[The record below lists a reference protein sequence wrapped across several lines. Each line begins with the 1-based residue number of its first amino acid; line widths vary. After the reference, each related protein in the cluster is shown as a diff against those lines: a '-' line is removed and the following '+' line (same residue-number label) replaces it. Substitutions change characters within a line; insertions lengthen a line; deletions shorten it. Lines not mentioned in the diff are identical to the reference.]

1 MLNIEFVRL
10 KKMRPQVQPIN
21 PPPSCEALRVKYLTS
36 DKYRDFKTSVQTRV
50 DNLGFYITNGL
61 AGDLQTAA
69 RNADP
74 QVLYQSLIK
83 YVRIEKTGAGYLN
96 ANHVQVFNEKGESI
110 ETSGQVTSSSVYSV
124 SYAARNPQI
133 GQGSFYTTYDP
144 TGTVSK
150 WWQLELAT
158 PSRVSKVV
166 LTNVTTDGGTKLVLQ
181 NGDKV
186 LVQEF
191 PVTQSVQEF
200 TVTVTQRTSD
210 VISQKMNDLKT
221 LETDVQS
228 VLGCLQKEIIQ
239 RENISSDIYILH
251 QQAKEKRETVTTK
264 DINVRSSKERVAAL
278 RDPYSST
285 SVWESWFPLGR
296 PLEKISVP
304 VLWTMALIFLTV
316 SLGLFLY
323 IAGFHIEIG
332 NNYVSEIGK
341 DFSSTALKAFNAIK
355 KATAAP
361 VAAAAPAPVA
371 AAAPA
376 VVAPRGP

>member
-96 ANHVQVFNEKGESI
+96 ASHVQVFNEKGESI

-228 VLGCLQKEIIQ
+228 VLGCLQKEIVQ
-239 RENISSDIYILH
+239 RENISSDIYDLH
-251 QQAKEKRETVTTK
+251 QQMKEKKEQVTTK
-264 DINVRSSKERVAAL
+264 DINVKSSKERAALL
-278 RDPYSST
+278 RDPYSET
-285 SVWESWFPLGR
+285 TVWESWFPLGR
-296 PLEKISVP
+296 PLEKSSVP
-304 VLWTMALIFLTV
+304 VLWTMALIFLVV

-323 IAGFHIEIG
+323 MAGFQLEVVNKFAEG
-332 NNYVSEIGK
+332 TAETVSG
-341 DFSSTALKAFNAIK
+341 
-355 KATAAP
+355 ATSKFTSMFKGPEPGPGPVKLATAP
-361 VAAAAPAPVA
+361 VA
-371 AAAPA
+371 
-376 VVAPRGP
+376 